1 MKEKNT
7 PATVYVIDDDTA
19 LRTAYTAAL
28 SGLGYEV
35 KSAIDG
41 QEGQKLIADKKP
53 DLIVL
58 DMLMPNLDGMS
69 FLKQLRKN
77 EDYDQV
83 KVFVVSNFEALPE
96 AEELDVVKYMSK
108 MQHGP
113 DEVAAA
119 VDNILKTA

>member
-1 MKEKNT
+1 MKEINT

-69 FLKQLRKN
+69 FLKQLRKD

-96 AEELDVVKYMSK
+96 AEELGVVKYMSK